1 MDSQSAVCIY
11 NIVKYNKHNRQISR
25 RVHFV
30 RNGDKLKLHKIDWCE
45 GGLKLADI
53 QTNNVGENDLNPIIK
68 YIMVVLDNW

>member
-45 GGLKLADI
+45 GGMKLADI
-53 QTNNVGENDLNPIIK
+53 QTNNVGENDLDPIIK
-68 YIMVVLDNW
+68 YIMVVLDN